1 MPNIFSKAMTAI
13 FKPKSSVTSKPN
25 IEFDDNVKEK
35 FQHLKSTVD
44 ENQKLL
50 TEKANISKEQLEAKI
65 IELSAKEKELGEEIK
80 NFNGQDTPFELKRK
94 LVAVRN
100 ERDRVQGQIN
110 LKKAESS
117 AKNKRITQLSAKE
130 EQKEKNK
137 RYEELFWV
145 YFQNGYVEDKVG
157 AGKFQSLQGKI
168 NNQILQEHTE
178 KLATF
183 VSRKVA
189 ESPSK
194 NEDYLLKDDPET
206 AAKVKAYLIPLIKKN
221 HMEQIITNQEA
232 LVNFFEN
239 LSTDLNEAKLIS
251 GIELSSKLG
260 KSLAGYKKVLETQKQ
275 KLREMK
281 QNPDKVAENH
291 VDELLRN
298 SQFSQAILQTARKTY
313 QTKIDPQLWR
323 EATPPSTLTNVR
335 TSMALDVRPPSHT
348 LQHDQNQG
356 AEDDLTEEDKS
367 GADIAHQ
374 ELPVLSET
382 NTDSKKLK

>member
-1 MPNIFSKAMTAI
+1 MTAI